1 MRFSSFYR
9 TTTIVTPN
17 NYTYSSFTPVRHRR
31 PERLTPPADIRKRCE
46 CPTRKRSGIPA
57 CRPGARA
64 GQVGLCR
71 LRTGLS
77 VTLTGPVA
85 PVRLA
90 CFVASIGCSGRQSQ
104 WHPASFRATRACTR
118 RLGQEFR
125 RRRCSP
131 TVKKPRPRR
140 TKARVAA
147 TLLLVP
153 VNASAGASGSG
164 TATAGAASAATAA
177 GFAHGSASGGAF
189 TISGDGKPGRALRA
203 TIRYVRTER
212 RGRIQRSIRRVS
224 DYQHHIV
231 HSADRVVINEP
242 KRCHITTRLVD
253 HDFGQ
258 HLC

>member
-1 MRFSSFYR
+1 MMNAHQPTKGQTNALLKLLPHNHHRH
-9 TTTIVTPN
+9 TKQLHLQLVH
-17 NYTYSSFTPVRHRR
+17 PVRHRR

-189 TISGDGKPGRALRA
+189 TISGDGNLAGLCVQPFVMFARNDAAGSNAVFVESVTTSTTSCTPL
-203 TIRYVRTER
+203 I
-212 RGRIQRSIRRVS
+212 VS
-224 DYQHHIV
+224 
-231 HSADRVVINEP
+231 
-242 KRCHITTRLVD
+242 
-253 HDFGQ
+253 
-258 HLC
+258 